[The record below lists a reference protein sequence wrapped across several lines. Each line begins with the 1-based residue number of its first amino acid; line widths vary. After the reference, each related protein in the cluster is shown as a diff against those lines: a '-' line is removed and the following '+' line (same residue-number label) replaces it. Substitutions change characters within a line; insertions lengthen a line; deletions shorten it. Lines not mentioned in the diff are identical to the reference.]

1 MDQSAAAIVCL
12 MSPPANGRRAFTYMC
27 TTCLSDAI
35 IIYLNYSFSL
45 TQQPPIWE
53 PPSHYSMGK
62 THISHLAE
70 TLHSSQNNTL
80 TLCWVNGSQFSLKSL
95 GGLRQL

>member
-1 MDQSAAAIVCL
+1 

-45 TQQPPIWE
+45 TQQLPICE
-53 PPSHYSMGK
+53 PPSHSS
-62 THISHLAE
+62 TVHIYKKRTEDPAPA
-70 TLHSSQNNTL
+70 
-80 TLCWVNGSQFSLKSL
+80 WLKQTTAA
-95 GGLRQL
+95 QLYCAGDRMFA